1 MTEFKVEAIQIYF
14 TDGSTETFEIYPLA
28 PQMKDKTIKLHLAE
42 EEKVEIPYS
51 QIKYYRLY
59 YGDGS

>member
-1 MTEFKVEAIQIYF
+1 MGNSVESVQVWF
-14 TDGSTETFEIYPLA
+14 TDGSTETFDVYPLA
-28 PQMKDKTIKLHLAE
+28 PEMKEKTIKLHVGE
-42 EEKVEIPYS
+42 EEKVEIPYR